1 MELTKSELEI
11 MNVIW
16 DAKRPLTRGEILDLS
31 VDKKWKDNSIHIL
44 LNRLLEKGAII
55 EGGFARSG
63 KSYGRLY
70 EPNIT
75 GVDFYAENV
84 LSGGDQERLEMLFD
98 ALLKRPD
105 IDADMIKKFESKLEE
120 KKKESLENRRATMEK
135 KKAAAAESQ
144 RIRDLIMNPG
154 EWPPSGSAT
163 PSQIAATRAAYNLE
177 NGYIERREKSS
188 AINERLAALR
198 ESIERKG

>member
-120 KKKESLENRRATMEK
+120 KKKERKTELANVNWLGNVSEGNMEYISFNGK
-135 KKAAAAESQ
+135 RYGQSSYILTFTAPDGEYGVRVLNPNDKDEKAPVFFCFGIHS
-144 RIRDLIMNPG
+144 
-154 EWPPSGSAT
+154 T
-163 PSQIAATRAAYNLE
+163 
-177 NGYIERREKSS
+177 
-188 AINERLAALR
+188 NE
-198 ESIERKG
+198 